1 MGWEFPLWLSRLR
14 TQLVSI
20 PGLTQWPCLELWYR
34 SQMDLAL
41 LWLWCRL
48 AATSPIQSL
57 AWKLPYVTDVA
68 LKKKK
73 KREREE
79 KKKRLLGR
87 QKDCSPPLNHDCLD
101 QSDPIPVPSLAI
113 KSTGNFCF
121 DLSEP

>member
-73 KREREE
+73 KERE
-79 KKKRLLGR
+79 KKRK
-87 QKDCSPPLNHDCLD
+87 KDCWVGRRIVLPP
-101 QSDPIPVPSLAI
+101 
-113 KSTGNFCF
+113 
-121 DLSEP
+121 